1 MINLVKFK
9 SQCKS
14 ESFFL
19 DSLKLTGEF
28 EFALKIFKEISV
40 TESFMGLSDNDRG
53 CQSVEIQKNCTLQ
66 KYFQT
71 KSKCKCLPLN
81 LILNDQDS
89 VCKEPRETK
98 CYQQI
103 LNEPFPNCISP
114 R

>member
-1 MINLVKFK
+1 MKFK
-9 SQCKS
+9 SICKS

-40 TESFMGLSDNDRG
+40 TESFLGLSDDDRG

-66 KYFQT
+66 RYVQT
-71 KSKCKCLPLN
+71 KTKCKCLPLN
-81 LILNDQDS
+81 LINNYQEDS

-98 CYQQI
+98 CYQQV
-103 LNEPFPNCISP
+103 LNGTFPNCISP